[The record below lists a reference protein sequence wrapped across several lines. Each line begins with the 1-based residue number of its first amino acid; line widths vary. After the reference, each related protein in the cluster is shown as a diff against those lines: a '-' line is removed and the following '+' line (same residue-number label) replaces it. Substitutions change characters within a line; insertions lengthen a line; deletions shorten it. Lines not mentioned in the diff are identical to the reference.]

1 MLAEALNEARNE
13 GGIPL
18 VTTSSVPSTGAS
30 VYLCHLTSSFQNTLD
45 CFLCKWGYPGLEYNY
60 RETTPGWVFLYFP
73 LSCTAFYYRY
83 RKWGLIFK
91 HLGLITG
98 EGDWEVQVST
108 HARWLRSWGP
118 GKRFRPGK
126 EVRGPGSTKWHKDN
140 WGLPCRCHCLYLGLA
155 GSNQAWGYI
164 RWPRAWHLLQ
174 RHFGGASICP
184 LFTPVSWKGLRPD
197 FFKVLL

>member
-140 WGLPCRCHCLYLGLA
+140 WGLHNTIILHTMRFYCIL
-155 GSNQAWGYI
+155 
-164 RWPRAWHLLQ
+164 
-174 RHFGGASICP
+174 
-184 LFTPVSWKGLRPD
+184 
-197 FFKVLL
+197 